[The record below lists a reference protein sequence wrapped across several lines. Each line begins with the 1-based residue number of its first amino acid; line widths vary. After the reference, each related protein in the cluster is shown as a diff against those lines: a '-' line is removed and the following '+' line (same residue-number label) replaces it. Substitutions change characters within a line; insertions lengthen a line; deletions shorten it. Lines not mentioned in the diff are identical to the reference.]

1 MQRSI
6 DALGRIV
13 IPKSWRNELH
23 INTFDP
29 VELTKHGRTIVMR
42 KVDSSCIFCGGTDGL
57 ITHDEY
63 AVCEK
68 CRAAIFE
75 KDEQQ
80 KL

>member
-23 INTFDP
+23 LNTFDA
-29 VELTKHGRTIVMR
+29 VELTKRGETILMR

-63 AVCEK
+63 AVCAK